1 MFDAPLTVEGY
12 MPSPA
17 VQRGLDEA
25 SRSGRK
31 GETVLLALLSLGD
44 VGTVGADPAT
54 LFDVISALRRVGL
67 ADEARAIALEAALG
81 RGL

>member
-1 MFDAPLTVEGY
+1 
-12 MPSPA
+12 
-17 VQRGLDEA
+17 
-25 SRSGRK
+25 
-31 GETVLLALLSLGD
+31 VLLALLSLGD